1 MFKIFGKYYYIDFN
15 KLVSFFSELKTS
27 EKEKTSIITMNYAGD
42 EDAYINKDMS
52 LQSKEMVES
61 KSNFNSTLQ
70 TAKYETVKFFI
81 EALLNTYYDKEG
93 SFLSGL
99 NAEEIP
105 LPQRLAFNSLIKAGI
120 LVEEE
125 NYN

>member
-52 LQSKEMVES
+52 LQSKETS
-61 KSNFNSTLQ
+61 
-70 TAKYETVKFFI
+70 
-81 EALLNTYYDKEG
+81 
-93 SFLSGL
+93 
-99 NAEEIP
+99 P
-105 LPQRLAFNSLIKAGI
+105 RWKAR
-120 LVEEE
+120 
-125 NYN
+125 

>member
-1 MFKIFGKYYYIDFN
+1 MFKILGKYYYIDFN
-15 KLVSFFSELKTS
+15 KLVSFFAELKTS
-27 EKEKTSIITMNYAGD
+27 EKEKTSIITMNYSGD

-81 EALLNTYYDKEG
+81 ETLLNTYYDKDG

-99 NAEEIP
+99 TEEE
-105 LPQRLAFNSLIKAGI
+105 LPFAQRLAFNSLVMAGI
-120 LVEEE
+120 LVEQEH
-125 NYN
+125 N

>member
-1 MFKIFGKYYYIDFN
+1 MFKILGKYYYIDFN

-27 EKEKTSIITMNYAGD
+27 EKEKTSIITMNYSGD

-70 TAKYETVKFFI
+70 TAKYEMVKFFI
-81 EALLNTYYDKEG
+81 ETLLNTYYDKEG

-99 NAEEIP
+99 TEDELP
-105 LPQRLAFNSLIKAGI
+105 LPQRLAFNSLLKSGI

-125 NYN
+125 YN